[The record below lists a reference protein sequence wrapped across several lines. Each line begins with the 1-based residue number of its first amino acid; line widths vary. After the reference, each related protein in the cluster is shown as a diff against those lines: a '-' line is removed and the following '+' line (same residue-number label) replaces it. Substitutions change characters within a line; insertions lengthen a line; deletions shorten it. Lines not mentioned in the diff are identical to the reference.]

1 MTCAKC
7 RRSLRRFK
15 KPGERTKYD
24 QLRKYGAQ
32 PRCGWCPAP
41 GTCLSKWNRR
51 PIRTL
56 IVDTTNAD
64 SGVFTLCEIC
74 ERGERHEGSVTKPVN
89 HDILSL
95 IKEHHCPL
103 DWQLDAI
110 ALTRLQRALRLQQNL
125 ALNFPGL
132 LNLLNEVQQ
141 MCREMSRLNQCFLP
155 LSEEWTT

>member
-1 MTCAKC
+1 
-7 RRSLRRFK
+7 
-15 KPGERTKYD
+15 
-24 QLRKYGAQ
+24 
-32 PRCGWCPAP
+32 
-41 GTCLSKWNRR
+41 
-51 PIRTL
+51 L

>member
-1 MTCAKC
+1 
-7 RRSLRRFK
+7 
-15 KPGERTKYD
+15 
-24 QLRKYGAQ
+24 
-32 PRCGWCPAP
+32 
-41 GTCLSKWNRR
+41 
-51 PIRTL
+51 L

-110 ALTRLQRALRLQQNL
+110 ALTRLQQNL

-132 LNLLNEVQQ
+132 PVLLNLLDETQQ